1 MLSLHHRANPND
13 QFRVRWL
20 ANRAIID
27 CALHPTSRS
36 KQRKWSTNP
45 LFLLAIE
52 HFIFQYRTFGLHQRN
67 LLHYLTI
74 PSLILPIAIGAAY
87 FSLHLQGLLSHY
99 LTRPFTMEERLL
111 TEGNVLIFYLRLLLF
126 PSMGSMSLY
135 HDDFPITRSI
145 DLTTI
150 ASFSL
155 IIALLLLSF
164 YLRKRS
170 PLIGLGIVIFFTGH
184 LFEST
189 IFPLELVFEHRNYFP
204 SIGVMLAI
212 AGLGIVLSR
221 FASKLKPMIYISS
234 SFVFGL
240 LIFQTWE
247 RSILWGTP
255 EMLATYQYINHT
267 SSPRANISMINLYLQ
282 KGNIPEALRHLKTL
296 SSLRPYD
303 ASPELNTLRILC
315 KTDTDITPIFNHAVQ
330 KLQNGKITPDASDT
344 LSTLIAEYHNTK
356 CKSLNDSQMLSLSQ
370 NAVHNPFGGDHPNV
384 ELAHAVNLHT
394 LGDRAGA
401 LAILQKLSRDLNKHP
416 TNIQIQVLTLI
427 PAIALEMNDVEQAKQ
442 AINNLQK
449 LSNHPLYQV
458 NSIVNNLNAL
468 IEKSK
473 TPLNYLEN

>member
-184 LFEST
+184 LLNPQY
-189 IFPLELVFEHRNYFP
+189 FPLNWF
-204 SIGVMLAI
+204 
-212 AGLGIVLSR
+212 
-221 FASKLKPMIYISS
+221 
-234 SFVFGL
+234 
-240 LIFQTWE
+240 
-247 RSILWGTP
+247 
-255 EMLATYQYINHT
+255 
-267 SSPRANISMINLYLQ
+267 
-282 KGNIPEALRHLKTL
+282 
-296 SSLRPYD
+296 
-303 ASPELNTLRILC
+303 LNTE
-315 KTDTDITPIFNHAVQ
+315 TTF
-330 KLQNGKITPDASDT
+330 
-344 LSTLIAEYHNTK
+344 
-356 CKSLNDSQMLSLSQ
+356 
-370 NAVHNPFGGDHPNV
+370 
-384 ELAHAVNLHT
+384 
-394 LGDRAGA
+394 
-401 LAILQKLSRDLNKHP
+401 
-416 TNIQIQVLTLI
+416 
-427 PAIALEMNDVEQAKQ
+427 
-442 AINNLQK
+442 
-449 LSNHPLYQV
+449 HPL
-458 NSIVNNLNAL
+458 
-468 IEKSK
+468 E
-473 TPLNYLEN
+473 